1 MLEKSK
7 KSALILSCLIVFSFS
22 LSSAALNILLPYL
35 LTGNINVIIENPQNL
50 SKWTD
55 FLSLTII
62 LLIIIAGLIVIGA
75 CWLDKFF
82 GEEYFDNKSV
92 LRWALF
98 GAAFAL
104 FIKTPDWLFGE
115 NLSTIKFFLRL
126 VGLFVAFFLSRGIFP
141 LDYRK
146 ESNP

>member
-7 KSALILSCLIVFSFS
+7 KSAVILSCTIVFSFS
-22 LSSAALNILLPYL
+22 LTSAALHIFLPYL
-35 LTGNINVIIENPQNL
+35 ITGNINVIIENPETL
-50 SKWTD
+50 STLTD
-55 FLSLTII
+55 ILSLTII
-62 LLIIIAGLIVIGA
+62 LLVIIGGLIGIGA
-75 CWLDKFF
+75 YWLDKFF
-82 GEEYFDNKSV
+82 GEAYFDNKSI

-115 NLSTIKFFLRL
+115 HLSTIKNFLRL
-126 VGLFVAFFLSRGIFP
+126 VGLFAAFFLSRWIFP

-146 ESNP
+146 ESGS